1 LDLLVAAHAI
11 GLEIQILHAGTDQ
24 EIDEAFVSLVRAG
37 TGALLV
43 SNDVFFNSRIDKLV
57 AVSARYAIPTIYSI
71 REFAV
76 AGGLMS
82 YGTSLTDAYRLVGL
96 YAARILQG
104 AKPAELPVQQQ
115 TRVELVIN
123 IKTAETLSITF
134 PFTLLGRADEVI
146 E

>member
-1 LDLLVAAHAI
+1 LCEH
-11 GLEIQILHAGTDQ
+11 E
-24 EIDEAFVSLVRAG
+24 

-43 SNDVFFNSRIDKLV
+43 SNDVFFNSRIDQLV
-57 AVSARYAIPTIYSI
+57 ALAARYAIPTVAPI

-82 YGTSLTDAYRLVGL
+82 YGTSLVDAYRPLGL
-96 YAARILQG
+96 YAARILKG

-115 TRVELVIN
+115 TKVELIIN
-123 IKTAETLSITF
+123 IKTAERLGLSF
-134 PFTLLGRADEVI
+134 PHSLLSRADEVI